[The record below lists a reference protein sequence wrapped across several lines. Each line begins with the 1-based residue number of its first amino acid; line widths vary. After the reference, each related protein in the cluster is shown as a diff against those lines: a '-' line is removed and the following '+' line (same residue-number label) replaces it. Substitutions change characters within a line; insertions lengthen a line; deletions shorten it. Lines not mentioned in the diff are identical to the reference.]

1 MKIDNRHHAAA
12 KAMASGQTDAAAAD
26 AAGVHVSSVNRWKRD
41 TEFQELITFYTAPAE
56 RVQAKA
62 IASGEDVSYC
72 EVYRLIPEREREL
85 VQRLETMLDK
95 LADVLVNRLETL
107 SEDEIA
113 ELPTRLLAQMM
124 KTYFDGL
131 GVLQQ
136 THDRASGYEMVLNDL
151 ERIHAAQPSS
161 NSKS

>member
-1 MKIDNRHHAAA
+1 MKIDNRHHVAA
-12 KAMASGQTDAAAAD
+12 KAMAGGQTDIVAAD
-26 AAGVHVSSVNRWKRD
+26 AAGVHVSSISRWKRD
-41 TEFQELITFYTAPAE
+41 TEFQELIKFYTAPAE
-56 RVQAKA
+56 RVQA
-62 IASGEDVSYC
+62 IARGGDADYR

-85 VQRLETMLDK
+85 VQRLETMLDR
-95 LADVLVNRLETL
+95 LADVLMNRLETL

-113 ELPTRLLAQMM
+113 DLPTRLLSQMM

-131 GVLQQ
+131 QVLQQ

-151 ERIHAAQPSS
+151 ERIHAAESR